1 MPEAIEEPIDPEA
14 ANEARADAEETKAAD
29 DKAQQSVIDAANEA
43 ARTAAN
49 EAATEAKQDAVRAR
63 ADYQDKL
70 GKLFGGSENGVSP
83 TQAVDCV
90 NMFSGD
96 VSTFTATFKDGGSS
110 TTLDL
115 TNVSKIYN
123 DDLNKLIKKFPDNR
137 PNAQELKNVLTSMDT
152 PGERAVFLSEVFDE
166 FNFEMTSMSTSD
178 PPINVSSENLN
189 ATLPYVRRLFEG
201 KGAENLKNFKVR
213 GVDYTISDTE
223 GVKKGDTPLLTPEKL
238 KELKNNLE
246 NYKQAREAYEKALK
260 TRILD
265 DIVNA
270 KQTELDKRKQLD
282 KFWKK
287 VGNVAEFL
295 KILIYLAVGYE
306 ILHTLLEAGKEE
318 AKRYSGC
325 YLITDQTTL
334 TDPDSKCYSNTF
346 KIDQDGDDGKYNCD
360 DDSKCCNTANF
371 QFDNTAESKYSFKNN
386 EGAPSYWWV
395 LDSKKNVNCSG
406 DTGED
411 NITKKTLPAYRSQ
424 TNLKCDLAPLRPQ
437 ALSANAK
444 KVLLNYR
451 SNFNFTGGLPANF
464 WNNEGS
470 VTYGIR
476 KLDTADGVANL
487 ACQVDDAVNKFAQT
501 IGKTI
506 LYIGG
511 AIVLLFVIYY
521 FIKFEYDKHDG
532 KVKAKYRKAKYRK

>member
-1 MPEAIEEPIDPEA
+1 MPEVNEEPIDPEA
-14 ANEARADAEETKAAD
+14 ANEAREDAEETKAAD
-29 DKAQQSVIDAANEA
+29 DKAQQSVKDAAEGAAQNAAKEA
-43 ARTAAN
+43 ETA
-49 EAATEAKQDAVRAR
+49 AKQDAYKAR

-96 VSTFTATFKDGGSS
+96 VSTFTATFQDGGSS

-115 TNVSKIYN
+115 TNLNNITN
-123 DDLNKLIKKFPDNR
+123 DDLNKLIKKFPDNQ
-137 PNAQELKNVLTSMDT
+137 PNVQELRKVLTSMDT

-166 FNFEMTSMSTSD
+166 FTFEMTSMSTSD
-178 PPINVSSENLN
+178 PPINVSSKNLN

-223 GVKKGDTPLLTPEKL
+223 GVKKGDTILLNPDEL

-246 NYKQAREAYEKALK
+246 NYKEAREAYEKALK

-270 KQTELDKRKQLD
+270 KQAELDKRKQLD
-282 KFWKK
+282 KFWNR
-287 VGNVAEFL
+287 VGTVAEFL

-346 KIDQDGDDGKYNCD
+346 KIDQDGDDGSSNCD
-360 DDSKCCNTANF
+360 DDSKCCNTAIF
-371 QFDNTAESKYSFKNN
+371 QFDNIAKSNYSFKNN

-395 LDSKKNVNCSG
+395 LDSNKNLNCEG
-406 DTGED
+406 VTGED
-411 NITKKTLPAYRSQ
+411 SITKKTLPAYRSQ
-424 TNLKCDLAPLRPQ
+424 TNLKCDLASLRPQ

-444 KVLLNYR
+444 KVLLNSR

-476 KLDTADGVANL
+476 KLSTAEGVANL
-487 ACQVDDAVNKFAQT
+487 ACQVDNMINKFSKT

-511 AIVLLFVIYY
+511 AIVLLFVIFY
-521 FIKFEYDKHDG
+521 FVKFEYDKHDG
-532 KVKAKYRKAKYRK
+532 KVKAKYRK

>member
-43 ARTAAN
+43 ARTAAT
-49 EAATEAKQDAVRAR
+49 EAATAAKQDADKAR

-110 TTLDL
+110 TSLDL
-115 TNVSKIYN
+115 TNVNNITDQNLNQLINKFN
-123 DDLNKLIKKFPDNR
+123 GKKPTADLLR
-137 PNAQELKNVLTSMDT
+137 QVLSDMET
-152 PGERAVFLSEVFDE
+152 PGERAIFLSELFDTQIT
-166 FNFEMTSMSTSD
+166 FDMNKISGGPIRVTSG
-178 PPINVSSENLN
+178 ELN

-201 KGAENLKNFKVR
+201 KGAENLKNFKVN
-213 GVDYTISDTE
+213 GVDYTISDSE
-223 GVKKGDTPLLTPEKL
+223 GVKKGGDQLLNPDQLNDL
-238 KELKNNLE
+238 KQNLE
-246 NYKQAREAYEKALK
+246 NYKQAREEYEEALK
-260 TRILD
+260 KKNLD
-265 DIVNA
+265 DIVKA
-270 KQTELDKRKQLD
+270 KQKELAMRKRIDNLLEKLPELLQT
-282 KFWKK
+282 
-287 VGNVAEFL
+287 
-295 KILIYLAVGYE
+295 ILILAAGFV
-306 ILHTLLEAGKEE
+306 ILHYVLKGGKEE

-334 TDPDSKCYSNTF
+334 TDPSSKCYSNTF
-346 KIDQDGDDGKYNCD
+346 KIDVDDEDGKYNCD
-360 DDSKCCNTANF
+360 DPSKCCNTANF